1 LVLEAMAADVVV
13 VYGLDG
19 TDICRK
25 ACNWLDRFGSAHRFV
40 DLQRERPEPAVLKAW
55 ASSLGSWDALVDR
68 GGSGWK
74 GLLQQR
80 RHPGSDP
87 EWTLLIREH
96 PEILRQPVTVVPD
109 GRVAVGFTGGSYE
122 RLLGKGKA
130 KH

>member
-1 LVLEAMAADVVV
+1 MAEVAPDAALL

-19 TDICRK
+19 SDACRK
-25 ACNWLDRFGSAHRFV
+25 ARNWLDRFGPPYQFV
-40 DLQRERPEPAVLKAW
+40 DTQKQRPEAASLKAW
-55 ASSLGSWDALVDR
+55 AAALGGWDALVDR

-80 RHPGSDP
+80 RNPGSDP

-96 PEILRQPVTVVPD
+96 PDILRQPVTVVAD
-109 GRVAVGFTGGSYE
+109 GRVAVGFTGGIYE

-130 KH
+130 K